1 MKNFLIIFTVLA
13 FISETLGQDK
23 ANEYYEAG
31 YFKEASL
38 IFEKELGK
46 GKGDTESL
54 QIKLADS
61 YFQMNDF
68 KNSIK
73 IYEDLYNN
81 ENKDSLTLMRLAELN
96 RMFCKFDEAGK
107 YYSVYAENH
116 ISGSDEKALFDKV
129 VESKVNYPQKNNN
142 VNQSIELSDLT
153 LPKFKQG
160 MGYTF
165 FEDGNLLA
173 GIEQENK
180 ETKTTFTTLGKYTYS
195 TDFKEVEE
203 FELNEETPF
212 FNAYPSYN
220 KTSKTLYYTANISK
234 KKRSFK
240 DGKNVLQVYSYDIES
255 DENEPKLLAFNKSQY
270 NFTHPSITT
279 DGKRLYFVSD
289 MPGGYG
295 GYDVYYVEKTENGW
309 SEIKNCGSNVNT
321 AFNELTPFTTGDSLF
336 FSSYGHDNYGGSDIF
351 LSIKDG
357 NEFTKAENLGLPV
370 NSCMNDFSFIMTNE
384 AGRGILTSDRN
395 SSESNKDDVFKV
407 FFPLAPNLVIDELT
421 SDPISEVA
429 ITINEDQPLVSDEKG
444 EWSKRISLGESVSIE
459 FDNPYYE
466 TKTLEYTDV
475 SSDDIEEIKNVV
487 LTPVMI
493 SGQVVDDITGN
504 PIEDVKVT
512 LYEKVGDDEWK
523 LVEVKKSDNEGK
535 WAFHVRKDR
544 GYKVVQEKE
553 DYISHNEI
561 IPRYDDSKELRNE
574 VLSRM
579 NPFSMKY
586 DARKDLVIQ
595 IDNIYFD
602 LNSSFIQKESYPVLE
617 KLKDFLNDNPDVKV
631 ELSAH
636 TDCLGEDK
644 YNLWLSKRRAKSSRE
659 YLVNA
664 GISPERIESKGYGEQ
679 RMIVKDCELQK
690 KDDSEAQKNRRVEV
704 KIL

>member
-1 MKNFLIIFTVLA
+1 MKNFLLIFAVLA
-13 FISETLGQDK
+13 FISESLGQDK

-38 IFEKELGK
+38 IFEKQLSK
-46 GKGDTESL
+46 GRGDTESL
-54 QIKLADS
+54 QFKLADS
-61 YFQMNDF
+61 YYQMNDF
-68 KNSIK
+68 KNSVK
-73 IYEDLYNN
+73 IYEDLYKND
-81 ENKDSLTLMRLAELN
+81 NKDSLTLMRLAELK
-96 RMFCKFDEAGK
+96 RMFCKYDEADK

-116 ISGSDEKALFDKV
+116 ISGEDERASFKKV
-129 VESKVNYPQKNNN
+129 VESKVNYPQTNNN
-142 VNQSIELSDLT
+142 VNQSIELSELT

-165 FEDGNLLA
+165 VEDGNLIA

-180 ETKTTFTTLGKYTYS
+180 DSKTTFTTLGKYSSS

-203 FELNEETPF
+203 FKMDEETPF

-220 KTSKTLYYTANISK
+220 KTSKILYYTANISK

-240 DGKNVLQVYSYDIES
+240 DGKNVLQVYSYDTKS
-255 DENEPKLLAFNKSQY
+255 NENEPKLLAFNKSQY
-270 NFTHPSITT
+270 NFTHPSISM

-295 GYDVYYVEKTENGW
+295 GFDVYFVEKTDEGW
-309 SEIKNCGSNVNT
+309 SEIKNCGSKINT
-321 AFNELTPFTTGDSLF
+321 VFNELTPFVTGDSLF
-336 FSSYGHDNYGGSDIF
+336 FSSYGHNNYGGSDIF
-351 LSIKDG
+351 LSKVDG
-357 NEFTKAENLGLPV
+357 TEFSEATNLGLPV

-384 AGRGILTSDRN
+384 AGSGIFTSDRN
-395 SSESNKDDVFKV
+395 SSTTKKDDVFKV
-407 FFPLAPNLVIDELT
+407 FFPLSPNTILDELT
-421 SDPISEVA
+421 NNPISEVA
-429 ITINEDQPLVSDEKG
+429 VTINEDDSLMSDDNG
-444 EWSKRISLGESVSIE
+444 EWSKRIDLGQDVSIE

-466 TKTLEYTDV
+466 TKTLEFTKISKEDL
-475 SSDDIEEIKNVV
+475 EEIKKVK

-493 SGQVVDDITGN
+493 SGQVIDDITGN

-512 LYEKVGDDEWK
+512 LYEKVEGDEWK
-523 LVEVKKSDNEGK
+523 LIEVKKSDDEGK

-544 GYKVVQEKE
+544 EYKVVLEKD

-561 IPRYDDSKELRNE
+561 IPQHNDSEELRNE

-586 DARKDLVIQ
+586 EARKDLVIQ

-602 LNSSFIQKESYPVLE
+602 FNSSYIQKESYPVLE
-617 KLKDFLNDNPDVKV
+617 KLKDFLNENPNVKV

-644 YNLWLSKRRAKSSRE
+644 YNLWLSKRRAKSSKE

-664 GISPERIESKGYGEQ
+664 GISADRIESKGYGEQ

-690 KDDSEAQKNRRVEV
+690 KDDSQAQKNRRVEV